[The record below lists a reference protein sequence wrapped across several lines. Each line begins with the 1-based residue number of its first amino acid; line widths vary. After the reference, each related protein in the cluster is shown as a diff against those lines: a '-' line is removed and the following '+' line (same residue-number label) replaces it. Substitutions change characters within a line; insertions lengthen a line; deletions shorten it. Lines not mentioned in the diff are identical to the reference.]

1 MVAFFSTNFAK
12 FTKILFYIKK
22 CSTFLHKKMFCL
34 SGHNLPRLIEL
45 TLRTH
50 LYGFQPLTII
60 TKRSILDVAAVLDPS
75 LNVHAHFQCTN
86 DWEWKNHANKN
97 LKDTCHDIEIWQGR
111 RISSLFLELV
121 TNAKLLANLFLA

>member
-1 MVAFFSTNFAK
+1 MVAFFSANFAK